1 MSTVERWCWAKVSE
15 IEFTL
20 FALENFMFLR
30 QISLKRAKHGSRL
43 DHYNRNDEDIKLKLL
58 DMIEKGILIKTGKTL
73 EGTSVLAMG

>member
-1 MSTVERWCWAKVSE
+1 
-15 IEFTL
+15 
-20 FALENFMFLR
+20 MFLR